1 MLQDPENPQPLNA
14 SAPVSGE
21 IIPPPPV
28 SNGRDH
34 VFISYAV
41 ENATFAMWLARKLA
55 AEGYLV
61 WCDRLNLLGGQ
72 NWQSEINAGITQRS
86 CLMLAL
92 MSKVSVIKENPRG
105 EWQMGLTMAKELG
118 RDFVVPLR
126 ADGFDPKDLGFIH
139 INRQYIDFS
148 RSWATGYSDLLNTL
162 DALKIPKPRADGRA
176 VSARSFMAEGLVT
189 SKPETLVS
197 NFVRFA
203 RTPAH
208 VLQFSSSRRLE
219 DDEYESLKS
228 VWAFRA
234 LKKARFLSVAHPPK
248 GSPDVFTTIPSK
260 IEWDQLKP
268 IHQIDPTA
276 FLSEMLRKAASALLI
291 GRGFKL
297 DEDGRSLYLDPAGFE
312 GGWLRYKRHNGSAG
326 RMKVAGKRS
335 FKTGRDQR
343 QVLHYN
349 LGFRIEVERDAIQGW
364 VLIPKLFLRLRD
376 EHGQPL
382 TDKAAFARRKKITR
396 DWWNGKQLATH
407 FAFLAAIQ
415 LSQKAADEAGF
426 DPGVALDPTP
436 VTFTATKSLDELRL
450 GARADDEEIEMEVE
464 TEIDATDE
472 SDDAEGEEVT

>member
-1 MLQDPENPQPLNA
+1 MSTSVPSQAQPVA
-14 SAPVSGE
+14 VAPVSD
-21 IIPPPPV
+21 
-28 SNGRDH
+28 GRDH

-41 ENATFAMWLARKLA
+41 ENATFCMWLARKLA

-61 WCDRLNLLGGQ
+61 WCDRLKLLGGQ
-72 NWQSEINAGITQRS
+72 NWQNEINAGITQHS

-92 MSKVSVIKENPRG
+92 MSKVSVIKENPKG
-105 EWQMGLTMAKELG
+105 EWQMGLMMAKQLN

-126 ADGFDPKDLGFIH
+126 VDGFDPKDLGFIH

-148 RSWATGYSDLLNTL
+148 RSWATGYRDLLNTL
-162 DALKIPKPRADGRA
+162 DALKIPKPRADGRI

-189 SKPETLVS
+189 STPETLVS

-208 VLQFSSSRRLE
+208 VLQFSSSRRLK
-219 DDEYESLKS
+219 DEEFESLKG

-234 LKKARFLSVAHPPK
+234 LKKARFLSVARPPK

-260 IEWDQLKP
+260 IDWDQLKP

-276 FLSEMLRKAASALLI
+276 FFSEMLRKAASALLI
-291 GRGFKL
+291 SRGFRL

-312 GGWLRYKRHNGSAG
+312 GGWLKFTRLDGSTG
-326 RMKVAGKRS
+326 RMKVFGKRT
-335 FKTGRDQR
+335 FRVGRDLR
-343 QVLHYN
+343 QVLHFNY
-349 LGFRIEVERDAIQGW
+349 GFRIEVERDAIQGW

-376 EHGQPL
+376 ENGMAL
-382 TDKAAFARRKKITR
+382 ADKTAMARRKKITGK
-396 DWWNGKQLATH
+396 WWNDKQLSTH

-415 LSQKAADEAGF
+415 LSQKAAEDAGF

-436 VTFTATKSLDELRL
+436 VTFTATKSLNELRL
-450 GARADDEEIEMEVE
+450 GARADDEDIEPEA
-464 TEIDATDE
+464 EIDATDE
-472 SDDAEGEEVT
+472 SDDAEGEEVA